1 MDALLRLW
9 TQIFLGECY
18 SFIKSN
24 FIKLNSRDSRYS
36 LLRFYGRRGVFIL
49 HYKVITEIRYL
60 TLHCSPVF
68 NDIDDDVC
76 FVLNIISTPIVSLRL
91 QLFLITL
98 TLELY

>member
-1 MDALLRLW
+1 MHYLDYGHKYFWENVILHKIKFYQTESRNLS
-9 TQIFLGECY
+9 Y
-18 SFIKSN
+18 SV
-24 FIKLNSRDSRYS
+24 
-36 LLRFYGRRGVFIL
+36 LRFYGRRCVFIL
-49 HYKVITEIRYL
+49 HYKVITEMRYL

>member
-1 MDALLRLW
+1 ML
-9 TQIFLGECY
+9 FLH
-18 SFIKSN
+18 KTN
-24 FIKLNSRDSRYS
+24 FIKLNHAIRVIFYS
-36 LLRFYGRRGVFIL
+36 YGRRGVFIL

-68 NDIDDDVC
+68 NDIDGDVC